1 MMIMYRLI
9 HFRLKNTSLLEDQP
23 QVALHRS
30 ECQIAAQYITVV
42 MLPSIQILTFSTVSA
57 KEEWQCKKE
66 SIDRRLMVY

>member
-1 MMIMYRLI
+1 MYRLI
-9 HFRLKNTSLLEDQP
+9 HFRLKNTSLLVD
-23 QVALHRS
+23 LHRS

-66 SIDRRLMVY
+66 SIDKRLMVY